1 MAKYKITL
9 NRETCI
15 GAASC
20 VAAAEDFWK
29 LGDDSKVDIIGGA
42 KGKDNKVQTIDIE
55 EKDFEKNLEAAKS
68 CPVNAIHINNLQTG
82 KDEI

>member
-9 NRETCI
+9 GRETCI

-20 VAAAEDFWK
+20 VACAEDFWK
-29 LGDDSKVDIIGGA
+29 LVDDSKVDIIGGA
-42 KGKDNKVQTIDIE
+42 RENGNKIQTIVIE

-68 CPVNAIHINNLQTG
+68 CPVNAIHIKNLQTG